1 MNQKLSQLTICHNH
15 GQYVIKD
22 VELIP
27 QGPGREHCF
36 TARGTVVSG
45 GQTSRLFHA
54 TSFRPEPVGEVREY
68 DIWNRRIHDN
78 RDGTHYVDICT
89 CG

>member
-1 MNQKLSQLTICHNH
+1 MNRILPNLTIQHNH
-15 GQYVIKD
+15 GSYVLKN

-27 QGPGREHCF
+27 QGPGREDCF
-36 TARGTVVSG
+36 TARGTVVGG

-54 TSFRPEPVGEVREY
+54 TSFRPEPVGEIREY
-68 DIWNRRIHDN
+68 DIWNRRIRGGD
-78 RDGTHYVDICT
+78 DMYYVDICT

>member
-1 MNQKLSQLTICHNH
+1 MNRTLQQLTICHNH
-15 GQYVIKD
+15 GRYVIKD

-27 QGPGREHCF
+27 QDREGCF

-68 DIWNRRIHDN
+68 DIWSRRIHAN
-78 RDGTHYVDICT
+78 GDGTHYVDICT